1 MGSPCWLIWG
11 AGRGCLWLLAR
22 FDTES
27 AVGLDVGAASEIG
40 LAAGGAAGEG
50 AAEVGGLWA
59 ADCVADDGRSW
70 KDCVTAAALLAT
82 AA

>member
-1 MGSPCWLIWG
+1 M
-11 AGRGCLWLLAR
+11 AR
-22 FDTES
+22 SDTES
-27 AVGLDVGAASEIG
+27 ALSLDVGAASVIG
-40 LAAGGAAGEG
+40 LAGGGAAGGG
-50 AAEVGGLWA
+50 AAEIGGLWA

>member
-1 MGSPCWLIWG
+1 MT
-11 AGRGCLWLLAR
+11 R
-22 FDTES
+22 FESES
-27 AVGLDVGAASEIG
+27 AVSLDAGTASVIG

-70 KDCVTAAALLAT
+70 KDCVTAAVLLAT

>member
-1 MGSPCWLIWG
+1 
-11 AGRGCLWLLAR
+11 LAR
-22 FDTES
+22 FETES
-27 AVGLDVGAASEIG
+27 AVSLDVGAALVIG
-40 LAAGGAAGEG
+40 LAAEGAAGGG

>member
-1 MGSPCWLIWG
+1 
-11 AGRGCLWLLAR
+11 
-22 FDTES
+22 
-27 AVGLDVGAASEIG
+27 VGAALVIG
-40 LAAGGAAGEG
+40 LAAEGAAGGG